1 MINLVDLA
9 HPPFS
14 DAVTVQLARND
25 AYVRRGVMTEALF
38 NEAPT
43 VKTGAVSTAIAVAG
57 HSDAPFIKSFIRT
70 KDRSHRAMGA
80 PT

>member
-25 AYVRRGVMTEALF
+25 AYVRRVFRGIMTEALF

-43 VKTGAVSTAIAVAG
+43 VKTDAASTAIAVAG
-57 HSDAPFIKSFIRT
+57 HSNTPFIRG
-70 KDRSHRAMGA
+70 HRAMGA